1 MESVNSN
8 RTDPFVR
15 KHFVGLPNFW
25 SDTDDPPI
33 RMEDINSSG
42 GDPCLLGIRW
52 VRKNNHYIVS
62 NSNFQLVFQSSWI
75 FQTLEITRSFH
86 ASEIPIHSIGQVEL
100 NRNQTARP
108 IQSVF
113 SIYCSFSA
121 ILYQKIYKT
130 EFFMVAEPK
139 MNPIC
144 FVKSSYLFGLKLR
157 SLMILLLFRSLVSS
171 DIVSY
176 KDLFL
181 YIFSIISIESFNET
195 RFEIMA
201 SMASSKK
208 TRTISY

>member
-1 MESVNSN
+1 
-8 RTDPFVR
+8 
-15 KHFVGLPNFW
+15 
-25 SDTDDPPI
+25 
-33 RMEDINSSG
+33 
-42 GDPCLLGIRW
+42 
-52 VRKNNHYIVS
+52 
-62 NSNFQLVFQSSWI
+62 LVFQSSWI

-113 SIYCSFSA
+113 SIYFSFSA

-181 YIFSIISIESFNET
+181 YIFSIISLESFNET